1 MLNNF
6 PAIFTKSDF
15 WLPQVDHV
23 FYFIL
28 YLSTCLPAPLHQNYK
43 KKKKEIKAR
52 LNDFTT
58 VHCGEYFYELAFCL
72 LTPQSSQANAEKVI
86 EELKAKGFREKPF
99 NPTPHLRNPKH
110 YIRFHN
116 VKSAR
121 LLELRKIFPQI
132 YPHLLNR
139 REDPRKLRAL
149 LLKNVNGLGWKE
161 ASHFLRNIGF
171 RDLAILDRHILKH
184 LQGLRVIGEIPKSLP
199 PRKYLDIEESF
210 FNYATKINVPMDELD
225 LLFWSEATGEIKK

>member
-1 MLNNF
+1 MN
-6 PAIFTKSDF
+6 SDCN
-15 WLPQVDHV
+15 
-23 FYFIL
+23 IL
-28 YLSTCLPAPLHQNYK
+28 LTVAAEETGSMQLPALLHRNYIK
-43 KKKKEIKAR
+43 KRRQIRTR
-52 LNDFTT
+52 LNDFAS
-58 VHCGEYFYELAFCL
+58 VPGDEYFYELAFCL

-86 EELKAKGFREKPF
+86 EELKAKGFMDKPF
-99 NPTPHLRNPKH
+99 DPTPHLRDPKH

-132 YPHLLNR
+132 YPHLSDRN
-139 REDPRKLRAL
+139 ENPGKLRTL
-149 LLKNVNGLGWKE
+149 LLIKVKGLGWKE

-184 LQGLRVIGEIPKSLP
+184 LCGLKVIRAIPRSIST
-199 PRKYLDIEESF
+199 RNYLDIEESF
-210 FNYATKINVPMDELD
+210 LNYARKVNIPMDELD